1 MKKIDEQAWDKQLD
15 AVAFKRL
22 FKTNPFRH
30 GAAVLLNWG
39 LIFIG
44 IFAAEYFQSP
54 FSYVGAVILIGARMH
69 GLGILVH
76 EAAHYRFLKNRYW
89 NDLLTNLT
97 ATYFIF
103 TTVDTYRKNHLAHH
117 QHLNSDND
125 PDWVAKLGKGAY
137 TFPKSRLEFLLRVL
151 SYLFLYQG
159 ILDAFWFLKR
169 FGGKKKATD
178 PAKDNKWIQLG
189 FNAILFTALTVFG
202 GWKYYLLYWI
212 VPYLST
218 FFMFQYIRSVA
229 EHFGDLAYEHDL
241 NSTRS
246 VKPNWLES
254 FFIAPHNVG
263 YHLEHHLYP
272 GVPFY
277 HLPELHRMLMELPD
291 YSSAAHITQ
300 GYTTGLLNELGAQKT
315 AAT

>member
-1 MKKIDEQAWDKQLD
+1 MD
-15 AVAFKRL
+15 AVAFKKL

-30 GAAVLLNWG
+30 GGAVLLNWG
-39 LIFIG
+39 LIFTG
-44 IFAAEYFQSP
+44 IFAAEYFQSL
-54 FSYVGAVILIGARMH
+54 FFYFGAVLLIGARMH
-69 GLGILVH
+69 GLAILVH
-76 EAAHYRFLKNRYW
+76 EAAHYRFLRNRNW
-89 NDLLTNLT
+89 NDLLTDLT

-103 TTVDTYRKNHLAHH
+103 TTVDTYRRNHLAHH
-117 QHLNSDND
+117 QHLNSDSD
-125 PDWVAKLGKGAY
+125 PDWVAKLGKRAY

-159 ILDAFWFLKR
+159 IMDAFWFLKR

-178 PAKDNKWIQLG
+178 TAKDNKWIQLG
-189 FNAILFTALTVFG
+189 FHAVLFTALTVFG

-229 EHFGDLAYEHDL
+229 EHFGDLAYDHAL

-277 HLPELHRMLMELPD
+277 HLPELHRMLMALPD

-300 GYTTGLLNELGAQKT
+300 GYTMGLLNELGAQKT